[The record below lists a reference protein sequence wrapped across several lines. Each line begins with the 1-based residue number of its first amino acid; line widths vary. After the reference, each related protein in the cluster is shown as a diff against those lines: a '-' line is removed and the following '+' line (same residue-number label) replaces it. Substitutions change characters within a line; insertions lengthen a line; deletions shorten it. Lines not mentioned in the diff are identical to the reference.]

1 MNKTWK
7 RQVFRHTALYTAI
20 LMFSHTG
27 GGGGAQAQTQTQTH
41 KYAIV
46 MNGQNLP
53 EVKWG
58 QDYKKLAQ
66 KSNERQFTHTTNF
79 HIKKNVTLSFNNID
93 EVVAEK
99 KDVVVFGTATY
110 LPPYGKVSGFDAD
123 KLKKRGDALG
133 WIKTTKPGLVG
144 YSYEG
149 VTCQNN
155 YNNASSGCPELIY
168 KTQFSFGQ
176 QGLKKKTTGGLDI
189 AEDKSRDNS
198 PIYKLQDYPGLGVS
212 FNLSSESLV
221 KSIKYN
227 KIISSFSEG
236 VTQQNGTQNQ
246 HKDKNLVYTTGDYQY
261 KNKYSSRYVGQN
273 EHSAIAFYLNAKL
286 HLLDKKN
293 IKNIAQGKTVNL
305 GTLKSYVEPTAEW
318 KNKRQNYFQG
328 NWTFEDKGTVS
339 VKLKLPEV
347 KAGRCVNKNNPNPN
361 AKAPSPALTAPALWF
376 GPVQNGKVQMYSASV
391 STYPD
396 SSSSQIF
403 LQNLSRKDDT
413 SKPGRYSLKPLST
426 SEIKS
431 KEPNFTGRQ
440 TIIRLDGRVQQIK
453 LGQSNNEVVGFN
465 GNSNNATFGIVSEG
479 SFMPDTSEWKKV
491 LLPWTVRVF
500 ADDSKF
506 KEFNKEEKDNKPKYS
521 QKYRSR
527 DNGKRER
534 NLGDIVNSP
543 IVAVG
548 GYLATSANDGMV
560 HIFKKGNGGDER
572 NYSLKLSYIP
582 GTMPR
587 KDIENKDSTLAK
599 ELRAFAEKGYVGDR
613 YGVDG
618 GFVLRQVNLN
628 GKDHVFMFGAMG
640 FGGRGAYA
648 LDLTKADGS
657 DPTKASLFDVKD
669 NGNNGNNGNN
679 RVELGY
685 TVGTPQIGK
694 THNGKYAAFLA
705 SGYATKKIDDP
716 TNKTALYVYDL
727 ENNGNL
733 IKKIEVKDGKGG
745 LSSPTLVDKDLDG
758 TVDIAYAGDR
768 GGKMYRFDLSGQS
781 PDQWTVRPI
790 FEGTKPITSA
800 PAISQLKDKRVVI
813 FGTGSD
819 LSEEDVDNMEEQYI
833 YGIFDDDTATTGTV
847 NFSGSGGGLLEQVLS
862 RDNDNKTLF
871 LTDYKRSDGSG
882 SKGWVVK
889 LKDGQRVTVKPT
901 VVLRT
906 AFVTIRKYNDGGCGA
921 ETAILGIN
929 TADGGKLTKKSARP
943 IVPDANKDVAQYSGH
958 KQTTKGKSIP
968 IGCMQKGNEIV
979 CPNGYVYDKPVNVRY
994 LDEKK
999 TDGFSTT
1006 ADGDAGGSGI
1016 DPAGKRSGKNNR
1028 CFSQKGVRTLLMN
1041 DLDSLDITG
1050 PTCGMKRISW
1060 REVFY

>member
-1 MNKTWK
+1 MN
-7 RQVFRHTALYTAI
+7 A
-20 LMFSHTG
+20 
-27 GGGGAQAQTQTQTH
+27 
-41 KYAIV
+41 
-46 MNGQNLP
+46 QNLP

-58 QDYKKLAQ
+58 NSYSSLTHKDRD
-66 KSNERQFTHTTNF
+66 RQFTHTS
-79 HIKKNVTLSFNNID
+79 ILGVKKNITFSFNNTD
-93 EVVAEK
+93 EVVAQ
-99 KDVVVFGTATY
+99 KDGTVVFGAATY

-123 KLKKRGDALG
+123 KLNKRGDALG
-133 WIKTTKPGLVG
+133 WIRTTKPGLVG

-155 YNNASSGCPELIY
+155 YSHASRGCPELSY
-168 KTQFSFGQ
+168 KTQFAFGQ
-176 QGLKKKTTGGLDI
+176 QGLKRKTNSGLDI
-189 AEDKSRDNS
+189 DEDKSRDNS

-227 KIISSFSEG
+227 KIISSFSED
-236 VTQQNGTQNQ
+236 VTQNNGADSQ

-261 KNKYSSRYVGQN
+261 KNKYPSRYVGQD
-273 EHSAIAFYLNAKL
+273 EHSAVAFYLNAKL
-286 HLLDKKN
+286 HLLDKKQ

-305 GTLKSYVEPTAEW
+305 GTLKPRIELTEAW
-318 KNKRQNYFQG
+318 KNKPGSFFNG
-328 NWTFEDKGTVS
+328 NWTFEDKGVVS
-339 VKLKLPEV
+339 VELILPQV
-347 KAGRCVNKNNPNPN
+347 KADRCINKPNPN
-361 AKAPSPALTAPALWF
+361 NNTKVPSPALTAPALWF

-396 SSSSQIF
+396 SSSSRIY
-403 LQNLSRKDDT
+403 LQNLKRKTDPG
-413 SKPGRYSLKPLST
+413 KPGRHSLETLT
-426 SEIKS
+426 ENDIKS
-431 KEPNFTGRQ
+431 REPNFTGRQ
-440 TIIRLDGRVQQIK
+440 TIIRLNGGVREIK
-453 LGQSNNEVVGFN
+453 LDRNNTEVVNFN
-465 GNSNNATFGIVSEG
+465 GNDGNNDTFGIVKDLGVE
-479 SFMPDTSEWKKV
+479 PDTSEWKKV
-491 LLPWTVRVF
+491 LLPWTVRGF

-527 DNGKRER
+527 DNSKRER
-534 NLGDIVNSP
+534 DLGDIVNSP

-548 GYLATSANDGMV
+548 EYLATSANDGMV
-560 HIFKKGNGGDER
+560 HIFKKGNGDAR
-572 NYSLKLSYIP
+572 DYSLKLSYIP

-587 KDIENKDSTLAK
+587 KDIQSQDSTLAK

-618 GFVLRQVNLN
+618 GFVLRQVELS
-628 GKDHVFMFGAMG
+628 GKKHVFMFGAMG

-648 LDLTKADGS
+648 LDLTKAENGN
-657 DPTKASLFDVKD
+657 PTAVSLFDVKHD
-669 NGNNGNNGNN
+669 NSGNNSNNSNN
-679 RVELGY
+679 SVQLGY

-694 THNGKYAAFLA
+694 THNDKYAAFLA
-705 SGYATKKIDDP
+705 SGYATKDITSND
-716 TNKTALYVYDL
+716 NKTALYVYDL
-727 ENNGNL
+727 ESNGTL
-733 IKKIEVKDGKGG
+733 IKKIEVPGGKGG

-768 GGKMYRFDLSGQS
+768 GGKMYRFDLSSQS
-781 PDQWTVRPI
+781 PDQWTVRTI

-819 LSEEDVDNMEEQYI
+819 LSEDDVLSTDEQHI
-833 YGIFDDDTATTGTV
+833 YGIFDDDTVATGSV
-847 NFSGSGGGLLEQVLS
+847 NFSGTGGGLLEQVLKQE
-862 RDNDNKTLF
+862 DKTLF

-943 IVPDANKDVAQYSGH
+943 IVPAANTAVAQYSGH
-958 KQTTKGKSIP
+958 KKTSSGKSIP
-968 IGCMQKGNEIV
+968 IGCMEKGNETV
-979 CPNGYVYDKPVNVRY
+979 CPNGYVYGKPVNVRY

>member
-1 MNKTWK
+1 
-7 RQVFRHTALYTAI
+7 RQ
-20 LMFSHTG
+20 
-27 GGGGAQAQTQTQTH
+27 
-41 KYAIV
+41 YAII
-46 MNGQNLP
+46 MNEGNQP
-53 EVKWG
+53 EVQWNGSYSIK
-58 QDYKKLAQ
+58 DKDRKREY
-66 KSNERQFTHTTNF
+66 THHN
-79 HIKKNVTLSFNNID
+79 HSRGGSSVSFNNSD
-93 EVVAEK
+93 ELVSQQSGTA
-99 KDVVVFGTATY
+99 VFGTATY

-123 KLKKRGDALG
+123 GLNKRGNAAG
-133 WIKTTKPGLVG
+133 WIRTTRIALAG

-149 VTCQNN
+149 VVCRSGT
-155 YNNASSGCPELIY
+155 GCPKLVY
-168 KTQFSFGQ
+168 KTRFSFDNPDLVKNAGR
-176 QGLKKKTTGGLDI
+176 LDRHT
-189 AEDKSRDNS
+189 DPSRENS
-198 PIYKLQDYPGLGVS
+198 PIYKLKDYPWLGVS
-212 FNLSSESLV
+212 FNLGAEGTTKDGKTINKLV
-221 KSIKYN
+221 
-227 KIISSFSEG
+227 SSFDEKNSS
-236 VTQQNGTQNQ
+236 NN
-246 HKDKNLVYTTGDYQY
+246 NLVYTTEGRDISLGDWQREKTAMAY
-261 KNKYSSRYVGQN
+261 
-273 EHSAIAFYLNAKL
+273 YLNAKL
-286 HLLDKKN
+286 HLLDKKG
-293 IKNIAQGKTVNL
+293 IKDITNKTVQL
-305 GTLKSYVEPTAEW
+305 GVLRPSIDVRLQRNTGLAGLLNFWASWDIKDNGQIP
-318 KNKRQNYFQG
+318 
-328 NWTFEDKGTVS
+328 
-339 VKLKLPEV
+339 VKLGLPEV
-347 KAGRCVNKNNPNPN
+347 KAGRCINKANPNP
-361 AKAPSPALTAPALWF
+361 KAQALSPALTAPALWF
-376 GPVQNGKVQMYSASV
+376 GAGQDGKAEMYSASV

-396 SSSSQIF
+396 SSSSRIF
-403 LQNLSRKDDT
+403 LQNLKRKNDPN
-413 SKPGRYSLKPLST
+413 KPGRYSLADLSA
-426 SEIKS
+426 SDIQS
-431 KEPNFTGRQ
+431 KEPSFTSRQ
-440 TIIRLDGRVQQIK
+440 TIIRLDGGVHEIK
-453 LGQSNNEVVGFN
+453 LDRSNEATGLN
-465 GNSNNATFGIVSEG
+465 GNDGKNDTFGIVSEG

-491 LLPWTVRVF
+491 LLPWTVR
-500 ADDSKF
+500 ASNDDGQF
-506 KEFNKEEKDNKPKYS
+506 NTFNKEENNGKPKYS

-527 DNGKRER
+527 DSSKHER

-560 HIFKKGNGGDER
+560 HIFKKGNGVDER

-587 KDIENKDSTLAK
+587 QYFDNDTSALKDSTLAK

-618 GFVLRQVNLN
+618 GFVLRQVERN

-648 LDLTKADGS
+648 LDLTKADGN

-669 NGNNGNNGNN
+669 NGNNGNN

-705 SGYATKKIDDP
+705 SGYATKEINS
-716 TNKTALYVYDL
+716 TENQTALYVYDL
-727 ENNGNL
+727 ESNNGTPIATIN
-733 IKKIEVKDGKGG
+733 VPDGKGG

-768 GGKMYRFDLSGQS
+768 GGSMYRFDLSGNNPTS
-781 PDQWTVRPI
+781 WSARAI
-790 FEGTKPITSA
+790 FSGNKPITSA

-819 LSEEDVDNMEEQYI
+819 LSEDDVLSTSEQYI
-833 YGIFDDDTATTGTV
+833 YGIFDDDMVANNV
-847 NFSGSGGGLLEQVLS
+847 NVKLSGLGGGLLEQHLTQE
-862 RDNDNKTLF
+862 DKTLF

-882 SKGWVVK
+882 DKGWVVK
-889 LKDGQRVTVKPT
+889 LEAGQRVTVKPT

-906 AFVTIRKYNDGGCGA
+906 AFVTIHKYTGNDKCGA

-958 KQTTKGKSIP
+958 KKGTNGKSIP
-968 IGCMQKGNEIV
+968 IGCMEKNGGTV

-1016 DPAGKRSGKNNR
+1016 DPAGKRAGKNNR

-1060 REVFY
+1060 REVFF